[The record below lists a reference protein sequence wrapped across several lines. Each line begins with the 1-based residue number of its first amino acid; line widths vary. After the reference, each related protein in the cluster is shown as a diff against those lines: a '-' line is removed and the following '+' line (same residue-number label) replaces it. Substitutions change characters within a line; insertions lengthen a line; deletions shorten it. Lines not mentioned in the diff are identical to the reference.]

1 MKIGNNDL
9 SENLLNKDNL
19 RTIKE
24 SNEFNDCNKSTIT
37 LKNVVE
43 NENLNEDATE
53 KLLVK
58 SDEDLTKQD
67 SYDFF
72 SVYSI
77 ASQLL
82 NQRTI
87 TNLTSY
93 HAFIFHLINLI
104 ILSNDS
110 TNSILY
116 TSTYQLG
123 CVYLMIFGF
132 NFLNGTLDSLKSV
145 SNKDVLKNNTNKFIT
160 FYHNTRIFSLL
171 AFLIIVFPFCLTS
184 NYFFQLFQVD
194 VNIIDLTDKFVR
206 LCMIA
211 YILLLFANIN
221 SLFLQYLEKTVYILA
236 TNITC
241 ICIHTVT
248 SILFVYFFEYGSEG
262 IAFSMIISSLF
273 KLVITQ
279 FFCWYLNTSDKDV
292 LYFDTSVIDSD
303 NFFYHCKNSSIMGFL
318 AYIKYLPFELV
329 LFLGYFFGYI
339 DFYENIIIW
348 NIIHFYY
355 ALNMSILSNITFIF
369 RPIILNTISKS
380 SELEIKE
387 FLENGQNK
395 SLKGYFDKK
404 VMNKNFSYKQI
415 FEKMNNNKKL
425 TTQVNK
431 INSLFHEYNQKKIQ
445 KILDQLN
452 RFFFGFCMIC
462 TILLFFLRYNIIYWF
477 TKNKEAESKIITL
490 INLYAVVLWFDTAEL
505 YYMSL
510 IGCFSNVF
518 NFIIVRGLFG
528 VFLFLPLGIVLCSTF
543 SFGIHGFWFSFY
555 LYFITFSAFSYV
567 YFKSFNLNE
576 KCKMIRHIYSMNI
589 NTKDDYENI
598 YRIAQN

>member
-1 MKIGNNDL
+1 MKIDSHDL
-9 SENLLNKDNL
+9 NEKLLNNEGKEKNENDNVSIF
-19 RTIKE
+19 TYKNVEDNDE
-24 SNEFNDCNKSTIT
+24 SN
-37 LKNVVE
+37 
-43 NENLNEDATE
+43 

-58 SDEDLTKQD
+58 DTDIENSKFSKNTKE
-67 SYDFF
+67 YDFTY
-72 SVYSI
+72 VYI
-77 ASQLL
+77 QASKLI
-82 NQRTI
+82 NERTI

-123 CVYLMIFGF
+123 CVYLMLFGF

-145 SNKDVLKNNTNKFIT
+145 SSKDVLKNNTDKFIS

-171 AFLIIVFPFCLTS
+171 AFLIIVFPLGLTS
-184 NYFFQLFQVD
+184 NYFFELFQVEP
-194 VNIIDLTDKFVR
+194 NIISITDKFVR

-221 SLFLQYLEKTVYILA
+221 ALYLQYLEKTIYILA
-236 TNITC
+236 TNVTC

-248 SILFVYFFEYGSEG
+248 SILCVYFFEYGSEG
-262 IAFSMIISSLF
+262 IAISMIISSIF
-273 KLVITQ
+273 KLAITQ
-279 FFCWYLNTSDKDV
+279 FLCCYLNPSEKDV
-292 LYFDTSVIDSD
+292 LYFDTSVINSD

-318 AYIKYLPFELV
+318 LYIKYLPFDLV

-348 NIIHFYY
+348 NLIHFFYT
-355 ALNMSILSNITFIF
+355 LNISFLSNIPSIF
-369 RPIILNTISKS
+369 RPIILNTAIKS
-380 SELEIKE
+380 SENEFSE
-387 FLENGQNK
+387 FLVTNQP
-395 SLKGYFDKK
+395 LKNYFDKK
-404 VMNKNFSYKQI
+404 INKKTPSYKQI
-415 FEKMNNNKKL
+415 LEKMNNNKRL
-425 TTQVNK
+425 ANHMNK
-431 INSLFHEYNQKKIQ
+431 IDSLFQDFNNNKIDIILNQLTKFIF
-445 KILDQLN
+445 L
-452 RFFFGFCMIC
+452 FCMIC
-462 TILLFFLRYNIIYWF
+462 TLLLFFLRYHIIYFF
-477 TKNKEAESKIITL
+477 TKNAEAETKIVHI
-490 INLYAVVLWFDTAEL
+490 INLYCVALWFDTIEL

-510 IGCFSNVF
+510 IGCFSSVF

-543 SFGIHGFWFSFY
+543 SYGIHGFWYSFF
-555 LYFITFSAFSYV
+555 LLFISFSAFGYI
-567 YFKSFNLNE
+567 YFKSFNIKE
-576 KCKMIRHIYSMNI
+576 KCKIIRHIYNMNI